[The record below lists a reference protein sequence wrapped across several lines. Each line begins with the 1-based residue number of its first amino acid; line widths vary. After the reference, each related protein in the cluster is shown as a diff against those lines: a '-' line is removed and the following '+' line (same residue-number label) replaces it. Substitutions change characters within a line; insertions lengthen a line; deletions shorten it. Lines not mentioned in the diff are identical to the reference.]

1 VEHGGDV
8 VRTAVVIVA
17 WIVCL
22 LVATGTMTQY
32 VATVIDATTWA
43 VIRSNDGVSGAEL
56 LGTFPSAKSARAFIA
71 SRVGELS
78 PLRPGQPIEPDAQG
92 VDAYGAA
99 GLTGAVSPAAPRHR
113 AGPPS
118 IASSPSGDA
127 LGRSRAGR
135 SRREV
140 GPTVER
146 R

>member
-1 VEHGGDV
+1 
-8 VRTAVVIVA
+8 
-17 WIVCL
+17 
-22 LVATGTMTQY
+22 MTQY
-32 VATVIDATTWA
+32 VATVIDAATWA
-43 VIRSNDGVSGAEL
+43 VIRSVDGVSGAEL
-56 LGTFPSAKSARAFIA
+56 LGTFPSGKDARAFIDA
-71 SRVGELS
+71 RAGALS

-92 VDAYGAA
+92 VDASGAA
-99 GLTGAVSPAAPRHR
+99 GLTGAVSPAAPRLR

-118 IASSPSGDA
+118 NASSPLGDA

>member
-1 VEHGGDV
+1 
-8 VRTAVVIVA
+8 
-17 WIVCL
+17 
-22 LVATGTMTQY
+22 MTQY
-32 VATVIDATTWA
+32 VATVIDAATWA
-43 VIRSNDGVSGAEL
+43 VIRSVDGVSGAEL
-56 LGTFPSAKSARAFIA
+56 LGTFPSGKDARAFIDA
-71 SRVGELS
+71 RAGALS

-92 VDAYGAA
+92 VDASGAA
-99 GLTGAVSPAAPRHR
+99 GLTGAATAPRHR

-118 IASSPSGDA
+118 NASSPSGDA